1 MSKVRVRFAPSPTG
15 SLHIGGARTAL
26 FNWLFARHNQG
37 TFVLRIDDT
46 DTERSTELSYQEILS
61 AMRWLGLDWDEGPQ
75 KDGAYG
81 PYLQS
86 QRLDLYRQAIDQLLA
101 DGKAYLCYCTAEEL
115 AERRKQAQ
123 AEGRPPMY
131 DRRCRYLTR
140 AEQERLQAEG
150 RQPVVRLAIPDGVT
164 TVHDLIRGDVT
175 FDNSTIDDFIL
186 IKSNGMPT
194 YNFATVID
202 DYTMA
207 ISHVIRAEEH
217 LSNTPKQILVAQTL
231 GYQLP
236 AYAHVPMILAPD
248 RSKLSKRHG
257 ATSVEEY
264 RDAGY
269 LPEAIINYLALLG
282 WSPEGEE
289 EIIPLEDIVADF
301 SLARVAKT
309 AAIYDTKKLTWI
321 NGHYLREAD
330 IDRIT
335 RLALP
340 FLQAKGLLPDP
351 LPEQDYSHLRAII
364 EAVRDRVK
372 TLAEVA
378 DAASYFFTEITS
390 YDEKG
395 VRKHF
400 TKPGVAELLEEAR
413 AALAALPDFNAQS
426 TEEAYRKIAEQKGIS
441 TGQLFHPTRL
451 AVSGRTMGPGLFEI
465 LELLGRETVLER
477 LAKAIDW
484 IKNNMATN

>member
-1 MSKVRVRFAPSPTG
+1 MSTVRVRFAPSPTG

-26 FNWLFARHNQG
+26 FNWLFARHNKG

-46 DTERSTELSYQEILS
+46 DTERSTDLSYQEILF
-61 AMRWLGLDWDEGPQ
+61 AMRWLGLDWDEGPE
-75 KDGAYG
+75 KGGSYG

-86 QRLDLYRQAIDQLLA
+86 QRQEFYRQAGSQLLA
-101 DGKAYLCYCTAEEL
+101 DSKAYLCYCTPEEL
-115 AERRKQAQ
+115 AERRKLAQ

-131 DRRCRYLTR
+131 DRRCRHLTR
-140 AEQERLQAEG
+140 ADRERLQAEG
-150 RQPVVRLAIPDGVT
+150 RQPVIRLAIPEGIT
-164 TVHDLIRGDVT
+164 TVPDLIRGDVT
-175 FDNSTIDDFIL
+175 FENDTIDDFIL
-186 IKSNGMPT
+186 FKSNGMPT

-202 DYTMA
+202 DYFME

-217 LSNTPKQILVAQTL
+217 LSNTPKQILVYQAL
-231 GYQLP
+231 GYKLP
-236 AYAHVPMILAPD
+236 AFAHVPMILAPD

-289 EIIPLEDIVADF
+289 EIMPLEKIVSGF
-301 SLARVAKT
+301 SLERVSKN

-321 NGHYLREAD
+321 NGHYLREGEL
-330 IDRIT
+330 DRIT
-335 RLALP
+335 RAALP
-340 FLQAKGLLPDP
+340 FLQARGLVPDP
-351 LPEQDYSHLRAII
+351 FPPQNYNHLSAII

-372 TLAEVA
+372 TLEEVA
-378 DAASYFFTEITS
+378 EAASYFFTDITS

-400 TKPGVAELLEEAR
+400 TKPGVTTLLEEAR
-413 AALAALPDFNAQS
+413 AALAVLPDFNAQT
-426 TEEAYRKIAEQKGIS
+426 TEEAYRIIAEQKGIS

-465 LELLGRETVLER
+465 LELLGRDKVLER
-477 LAKAIDW
+477 LSNAINW
-484 IKNNMATN
+484 INNNL